1 MSNDKSITKWNFKW
15 KPYLKLISV
24 AGIRRVMANL
34 CKFIGTTPATKHEKA
49 TTQIDIQN
57 QLARRNAKFM
67 RYKCSSAIKYTEY
80 FRWFR
85 YNWAHE
91 LENLWV
97 DLAARAFLLII
108 SLLYDVSSGI
118 RHLCYHMF
126 FLLSLSLR
134 HWIQWNSIMG
144 KYTGASASICS
155 NAFFSYSMCVCVC
168 CRLLLIEIRF
178 DIFSQRISIF
188 IYFHSFSIQLCG
200 CCCSKF
206 TYQYWRNGWTL

>member
-155 NAFFSYSMCVCVC
+155 NAFFPILCVCVC
-168 CRLLLIEIRF
+168 VVVSCWLR
-178 DIFSQRISIF
+178 SVSI
-188 IYFHSFSIQLCG
+188 YSA
-200 CCCSKF
+200 KE
-206 TYQYWRNGWTL
+206 